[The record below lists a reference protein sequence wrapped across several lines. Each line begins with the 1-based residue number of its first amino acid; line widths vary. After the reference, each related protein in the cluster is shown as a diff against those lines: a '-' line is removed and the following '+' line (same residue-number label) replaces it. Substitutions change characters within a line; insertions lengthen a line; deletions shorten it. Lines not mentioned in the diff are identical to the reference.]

1 MVFQPVIPLNGYT
14 GWLFL
19 QRTQERQV
27 EAFDAS
33 PELQREV
40 DYFRENIKNATDVAD
55 LVTDRTLLK
64 VALGAFGLQDEIN
77 KQALVRRVLEEGTIE
92 QGSFANRLNNS
103 QFKDMANEFSYGN
116 GGFAP
121 DDAFVDKIIN
131 QYKQSQFEV
140 AVGEVDQDMRLSLNF
155 QRKMGEIAARGIE
168 QEAVTTT
175 STVQTQDIFG
185 TETVEADTPGAISG
199 GGFIGLRGQ
208 TSLTLQPGALTS
220 SYNAG
225 EATGYAVTVGSETV
239 TVVARPGETQN
250 DVANAIAEAVNALGI
265 SGLTATAVNAD
276 DPATETASISFAN
289 TSNVPLQITAQATSN
304 STIVGV
310 AAAFEEG
317 ISIADT
323 SGGAI
328 TNDGTVALGG
338 SRTLSIT
345 EGVVATND
353 GLDRTLAY
361 QVSLGGQ
368 TVTYIAGDG
377 EDQNDIA
384 QGITSLI
391 NDLGIAGVTASA
403 TLAADPLTGQAEITI
418 RNNSGNLLTVAA
430 ESKTSLPEL
439 GERLEEVTTT
449 TGGNSQSVL
458 SEKALWFQVMGD
470 QPLRAVFE
478 TAFGLPT
485 EFSQIDID
493 QQQEIFEERSRKQ
506 FGVGF
511 AEAYSNPENIESLI
525 KLFTVRSQIAN
536 GPSATTPGFA
546 ALSLLQNAAGFG
558 ASAAQNLL
566 LSNS

>member
-40 DYFRENIKNATDVAD
+40 DYFRDNIKNATDVAD

-77 KQALVRRVLEEGTIE
+77 KQALVRRVLEEGTQE

-103 QFKDMANEFSYGN
+103 QFKDMANAFSYGN

-121 DDAFVDKIIN
+121 DDAFVETIIT

-175 STVQTQDIFG
+175 STVQVQDVFG
-185 TETVEADTPGAISG
+185 STAVESGVAGAVSG
-199 GGFIGLRGQ
+199 GGLLGLRGQ
-208 TSLTLQPGALTS
+208 TSLRLEAGTLST
-220 SYNAG
+220 SYNQG
-225 EATGYAVTVGSETV
+225 EALGYSMTVGSKTV

-250 DVANAIAEAVNALGI
+250 DVASAIADAVNALGI
-265 SGLTATAVNAD
+265 SGLIATAETVD
-276 DPATETASISFAN
+276 DPTAETARISFAN
-289 TSNVPLQITAQATSN
+289 TSSTPLEIQATASSD
-304 STIVGV
+304 STITGV
-310 AAAFEEG
+310 AEDFADG
-317 ISIADT
+317 ISLADT

-328 TNDGTVALGG
+328 TGDGTIALNG

-353 GLDRTLAY
+353 ELDRTLAY
-361 QVSLGGQ
+361 QISLGGQ
-368 TVTYIAGDG
+368 TVTYVARDG

-384 QGITSLI
+384 QGLTNLI
-391 NDLGIAGVTASA
+391 NDLGIAGVSA
-403 TLAADPLTGQAEITI
+403 TVSLAADPLTDQPEITI
-418 RNNSGNLLTVAA
+418 TNRTGNLLAVEAD
-430 ESKTSLPEL
+430 SKTSLPEL
-439 GERLEEVTTT
+439 GDRLEEVTTT
-449 TGGNSQSVL
+449 SGGNSQSVL
-458 SEKALWFQVMGD
+458 SERALWFQVMGD

-493 QQQEIFEERSRKQ
+493 QQQQILEEKSRKQ

-511 AEAYSNPENIESLI
+511 AEAYSDPENIESLI

-546 ALSLLQNAAGFG
+546 ALSLLQSAAGFG